1 MKTEQL
7 KIGGMTCSACAKAV
21 ERAVKKVEGVSEAS
35 VNFATEK
42 LHVSY
47 DGNKTNHDTVKSAVK
62 KAGYEV
68 IDEPSGK
75 EITIPVSGMTCSA
88 CAKAIE
94 RALGKLPGI
103 ELATVNYATEKMKV
117 LYDPSAIRIS
127 EIKQAVVKAGYEPR
141 EIDNSNQ
148 VDDDKLRKEKEIKT
162 LWLKFKVS
170 LAFAMPLLY
179 LAMGGMLNWPIPKFI
194 APMEYPLLYALVE
207 VFLVIPVIIAGY
219 RFYTVGFMAIIRR
232 SPNMDSLIAMGT
244 SAAIGYSL
252 YSVYRISIGD
262 FGYVQDLYF
271 ETAGVII
278 TLILLGK
285 SLEAV
290 SKGRTSEAI
299 KKLMGLS
306 PKTAIVLHGEIEMEI
321 PIEEVEVGDIVVV
334 KPGSKIPVDGDVV
347 EGYSSVDQS
356 MLTGESMPVEKKPGD
371 KVIGASINKNGAM
384 RFRATRVG
392 SDTALA
398 QIIRLVEDAQGSKAP
413 IAKLADI
420 VSGYFVPTV
429 FAIAIAASLIWY
441 FNGQTPVFALS
452 IFIAVLVIAC
462 PCALGLATPTA
473 IMVGTGKGAE
483 YGVLIKGG
491 EALETTHKIK
501 TIVFDKTGTIT
512 EGRPE
517 VTDIIIAPGIQSEM
531 LLRLAASAEK
541 GSEHPLGEAIV
552 RESEKEGLELIKG
565 EAFKAIPG
573 HGIQVSLDGKTV
585 LLGNLKLMEE
595 NKISL
600 IGLNDH
606 ADRLAREGKTP
617 MYIAIDAQ
625 PAGIIAVADVVK
637 PSSARAI
644 ERLHQMGIEVAM
656 ITGDNRKTAEA
667 IAKQVGID
675 RVLAEVLPQDKANE
689 VKNLQAEGKKV
700 AMVGDGINDAPAL
713 AQADIGIAIGSG
725 TDVAMESADIVLMR
739 SDLMD
744 VPTAIQ
750 LSKSTIRN
758 IKQNLFWAFAYNVAG
773 IPIAAGLLFAF
784 GGPKLNPILA
794 AAAMSLSSVSVLT
807 NALRLKRFKPYA
819 APNEIT
825 FESVKSVKAEAVN
838 VVVASGMLEVIDEV
852 QDSKEEKNLIVEIVE
867 TKAEEE
873 LENGSSFSEQEI
885 EAEMQE
891 PSILEPSSVPS
902 HDANNDAEI
911 AIQESLSWVQTGA
924 KAMIA
929 IGAGLGA
936 IAFYQVNRG
945 KKTGK

>member
-1 MKTEQL
+1 MKTQQ
-7 KIGGMTCSACAKAV
+7 I
-21 ERAVKKVEGVSEAS
+21 KVG
-35 VNFATEK
+35 
-42 LHVSY
+42 
-47 DGNKTNHDTVKSAVK
+47 
-62 KAGYEV
+62 
-68 IDEPSGK
+68 
-75 EITIPVSGMTCSA
+75 GMTCSA

-94 RALGKLPGI
+94 RAVGKVPGVS
-103 ELATVNYATEKMKV
+103 EASVNYATEKLQVSFDETQAEQAAIEAAVKKAGYEV
-117 LYDPSAIRIS
+117 LAEPTGKEITIPIDGMTCSACSNAVELATKKLPGIETVSVNFATEKMTVKYNPQLVRIS
-127 EIKQAVVKAGYEPR
+127 EIKQAVVKAGYQPR
-141 EIDNSNQ
+141 EIDNSRQ
-148 VDDDKLRKEKEIKT
+148 VDSDKIRKEKEIST

-170 LAFAMPLLY
+170 LVFAVPLLY
-179 LAMGGMLNWPIPKFI
+179 LAMGGMLNWPIPSAL
-194 APMEYPLLYALVE
+194 APMNYPLLYALVE
-207 VFLVIPVIIAGY
+207 LFLVIPVVIAGY
-219 RFYTVGFMAIIRR
+219 RFYIVGFSAIWRR

-252 YSVYRISIGD
+252 YSIYRITIGD
-262 FGYVQDLYF
+262 FVYVEDLYF

-306 PKTAIVLHGEIEMEI
+306 PKTAIVLHGEVEMEI
-321 PIEEVEVGDIVVV
+321 PIDEVEVGDIVVV
-334 KPGSKIPVDGDVV
+334 KPGSKIPVDGEVV
-347 EGYSSVDQS
+347 EGHSSVDES
-356 MLTGESMPVEKKPGD
+356 MLTGESMPVDKLPGD
-371 KVIGASINKNGAM
+371 KIIGASINKNGSL

-413 IAKLADI
+413 IAHLADV

-429 FAIAIAASLIWY
+429 FAIATLSALAWY
-441 FNGQTPVFALS
+441 LAGQTPVFALS

-517 VTDIIIAPGIQSEM
+517 VTDIIAAPGVEKNE
-531 LLRLAASAEK
+531 LLQLAASAEK
-541 GSEHPLGEAIV
+541 GSEHPLADAIV
-552 RESEKEGLELIKG
+552 RGAEGEGLTLIKG
-565 EAFKAIPG
+565 EGFKAIPG
-573 HGIQVSLDGKTV
+573 HGIQVTLKGKAL
-585 LLGNLKLMEE
+585 LLGNSRLMAERQ
-595 NKISL
+595 IDLS
-600 IGLNDH
+600 GLT
-606 ADRLAREGKTP
+606 ADAERLASEGKTP
-617 MYIAIDAQ
+617 MYVAVDTQ
-625 PAGIIAVADVVK
+625 LAGIIAVADIVK
-637 PSSARAI
+637 PSSAQAI
-644 ERLHQMGIEVAM
+644 AKLHEMGIEVAM

-667 IAKQVGID
+667 IAKSVGID

-689 VKNLQAEGKKV
+689 VKKLQAEGKKV

-773 IPIAAGLLFAF
+773 IPIAAGILFAF
-784 GGPKLNPILA
+784 GGPKLNPIFA
-794 AAAMSLSSVSVLT
+794 AAAMSLSSVSVLS
-807 NALRLKRFKPYA
+807 NALRLKQFKPYA
-819 APNEIT
+819 SKPN
-825 FESVKSVKAEAVN
+825 
-838 VVVASGMLEVIDEV
+838 
-852 QDSKEEKNLIVEIVE
+852 NL
-867 TKAEEE
+867 
-873 LENGSSFSEQEI
+873 
-885 EAEMQE
+885 
-891 PSILEPSSVPS
+891 
-902 HDANNDAEI
+902 
-911 AIQESLSWVQTGA
+911 TG
-924 KAMIA
+924 
-929 IGAGLGA
+929 G
-936 IAFYQVNRG
+936 QN
-945 KKTGK
+945 